1 MKQNKITV
9 LLRMLKLVK
18 PLRWFMAL
26 AVVLGT
32 LGFLAAQMIPV
43 FGVWGILAV
52 LGEGAPFALKTIMIF
67 LPVLAA
73 VRSVCRFS
81 EQRTNHYIAF
91 TLLAIVRD
99 RVFQALRRLCPAKLE
114 GRDSGDLVSLIT
126 SDVELMEV
134 FYAHTISPIC
144 IALVTETIMVLFIS
158 HYHPLQGLL
167 ALCAYLCIGILLP
180 AWISKRSGTLG
191 DDLRRKSGELASHM
205 LESIR
210 GIDTT
215 LQYHD
220 GEHRLKEISDRTLQL
235 SEDQGEL
242 NRLSGTNAAL
252 ANTLILIFNLLMLVL
267 SVHLYRNGYVTFE
280 GFLIP
285 LAALMSSYGPVSALA
300 ALGTTLQN
308 TTAAGSRVLAL
319 VDEEPET
326 EEISG
331 YPEVIWNGA
340 SAEHVT
346 FSYGSETVLRDVS
359 LEIPVHGITGIS
371 GKSGSGKSTLLKLLM
386 RFWKTKAGNIKI
398 SDTEIEKINT
408 GNLRN
413 MEGYMTQETVLFKD
427 TIANN
432 VRIGKLDASQEEV
445 EDACRRASL
454 HEFIASL
461 PQGYETVI
469 GEGTVTLSGGEKQ
482 RLGLARAFLHDAGL
496 ILLDEP
502 TSNLDSLNE
511 AIVLKAL
518 YQEKEKKSIVIVSHR
533 QSTMRIADTVYS
545 MDQGRIS

>member
-1 MKQNKITV
+1 MKQNKIAV

-32 LGFLAAQMIPV
+32 LGFLTAQMIPV

-52 LGEGAPFALKTIMIF
+52 LGESAPFTLKTIIIL
-67 LPVLAA
+67 LPVLAV

-191 DDLRRKSGELASHM
+191 DDLRRKSGDLASHM

-220 GEHRLKEISDRTLQL
+220 GEHRLKEISERTLRL

-267 SVHLYRNGYVTFE
+267 SVHLYRNGSVTFE

-518 YQEKEKKSIVIVSHR
+518 YLEKEKKSIVIVSHR

>member
-1 MKQNKITV
+1 MKQNKIAV

-43 FGVWGILAV
+43 FGIWGILAV
-52 LGEGAPFALKTIMIF
+52 LGEGAPFTLKTIMIL
-67 LPVLAA
+67 LPVLAV

-191 DDLRRKSGELASHM
+191 DDLRRKSGDLASHM

-220 GEHRLKEISDRTLQL
+220 GEHRLKEISERTLQL
-235 SEDQGEL
+235 SKDQGEL

-267 SVHLYRNGYVTFE
+267 SVHLYRNGSVTFE

-386 RFWKTKAGNIKI
+386 RFWKTRAGNIKI

-482 RLGLARAFLHDAGL
+482 RLGLARAFLHDTGL

>member
-267 SVHLYRNGYVTFE
+267 SVHLYRNGSVTFE

>member
-1 MKQNKITV
+1 MKQNKIAV

-52 LGEGAPFALKTIMIF
+52 LGEGAPFTLKTIMIL
-67 LPVLAA
+67 LPVLAV

-220 GEHRLKEISDRTLQL
+220 GEHRLKEISERTLRL

-267 SVHLYRNGYVTFE
+267 SVHLYRNGSVTFE

>member
-1 MKQNKITV
+1 MKQNKIAV

-43 FGVWGILAV
+43 FGIWGILAV
-52 LGEGAPFALKTIMIF
+52 LGEGAPFTLKTIMIL
-67 LPVLAA
+67 LPVLAV

-134 FYAHTISPIC
+134 FYAHTISPIS

-180 AWISKRSGTLG
+180 AWISKRSGTVG

-220 GEHRLKEISDRTLQL
+220 GEHRLKEISERTLQL
-235 SEDQGEL
+235 SKDQGEL

-267 SVHLYRNGYVTFE
+267 SVHLYRNGSVTFE

-432 VRIGKLDASQEEV
+432 VRIGKLSASQEEV

>member
-1 MKQNKITV
+1 MKQNKIAV

-32 LGFLAAQMIPV
+32 LGFLTAQMIPV

-52 LGEGAPFALKTIMIF
+52 LGESAPFTLKTIMIL
-67 LPVLAA
+67 LPVLAV

-191 DDLRRKSGELASHM
+191 DDLRRKSGDLASHM

-220 GEHRLKEISDRTLQL
+220 GEHRLKEISERTLRL

-267 SVHLYRNGYVTFE
+267 SVHLYRNGSVTFE

-300 ALGTTLQN
+300 VLGTTLQN

>member
-1 MKQNKITV
+1 MKQNKIAV

-32 LGFLAAQMIPV
+32 LGFLTAQMIPV

-52 LGEGAPFALKTIMIF
+52 LGESAPFTLKTIMIL
-67 LPVLAA
+67 LPVLAV

-167 ALCAYLCIGILLP
+167 AICAYLCIGILLP

-191 DDLRRKSGELASHM
+191 DDLRRKSGDLASHM

-220 GEHRLKEISDRTLQL
+220 GEHRLKEISERTLRL

-267 SVHLYRNGYVTFE
+267 SVHLYRNGSVTFE

-300 ALGTTLQN
+300 VLGTTLQN

-386 RFWKTKAGNIKI
+386 HFWKTKAGNIKI